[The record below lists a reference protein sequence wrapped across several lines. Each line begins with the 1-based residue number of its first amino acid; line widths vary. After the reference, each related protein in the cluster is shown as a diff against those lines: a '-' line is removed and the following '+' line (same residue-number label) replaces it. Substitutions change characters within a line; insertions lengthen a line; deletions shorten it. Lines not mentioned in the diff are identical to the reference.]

1 MLYGW
6 LISRS
11 YLRKRP
17 VSDGFRFKILN
28 PNPRITTRIITY
40 P

>member
-1 MLYGW
+1 MLHGW

-17 VSDGFRFKILN
+17 VSDGFRFKIIN
-28 PNPRITTRIITY
+28 PNPRTSRIITY